1 MNQKIKIQNY
11 VELIGVGTLLSVV
24 AVMASAFGPIANTIC
39 VHQNLQSAKKNFGKI
54 PSSYK
59 KAAVLSY
66 IRQIPVYNKMIADIY
81 QESMKNIKLSGISRL
96 RESAAQHR

>member
-11 VELIGVGTLLSVV
+11 AELIGAGTLLFAM

-59 KAAVLSY
+59 KSAILSY
-66 IRQIPVYNKMIADIY
+66 AKQIPVYNKMIADIY
-81 QESMKNIKLSGISRL
+81 QETMKNIKLSGVSRL